1 MGLEMDIKE
10 TKEVLD
16 LVNESTIFMTKTFID
31 GIQVKEDFEAVY
43 NKLINDVEFKETAR
57 KAFEGINKVPLEL
70 KDLSKTEII
79 DLAFHEVK
87 AVKSIL
93 TVILSK

>member
-1 MGLEMDIKE
+1 MDIKE

-16 LVNESTIFMTKTFID
+16 LVNDSAIFMTKTFKD

-70 KDLSKTEII
+70 KDLSKVEII
-79 DLAFHEVK
+79 DLAFTELK